1 MRFVRAALGLAL
13 VCATACGRQ
22 PAAGPASSPAPAAP
36 AASSAA
42 SPSASPIPIHVE
54 THSRNGEYVTIVETS
69 HRRKV
74 YTIRALSGE
83 MQRSGTS
90 EATGDLEQ
98 PHVTFIDKT
107 GAKTIADAPK
117 AHSSERD
124 KSVVMTGGVHA
135 RTSAGILLTCDTL
148 RYDANTERLHGA
160 GNVQLH
166 APNGVDMAGD
176 DIDGDVKL
184 QDVKI
189 TRGRK

>member
-1 MRFVRAALGLAL
+1 MRFVRSALGLAL
-13 VCATACGRQ
+13 LLATACARP
-22 PAAGPASSPAPAAP
+22 PANAPAGSAAP
-36 AASSAA
+36 SPVVSGAA
-42 SPSASPIPIHVE
+42 SPSASPIPIHIE

-83 MQRSGTS
+83 MQRNGTN

-98 PHVTFIDKT
+98 PHVTFIDKS

-135 RTSAGILLTCDTL
+135 RTSAGIVLTCDTL
-148 RYDANTERLHGA
+148 RYDARSERLHGA

-189 TRGRK
+189 TRGRR

>member
-1 MRFVRAALGLAL
+1 MRFVRLALGLAL
-13 VCATACGRQ
+13 LG
-22 PAAGPASSPAPAAP
+22 PAACAKPPQPSPPPAARGS
-36 AASSAA
+36 AAVVPGAA
-42 SPSASPIPIHVE
+42 SPSVSPIPIHVE
-54 THSRNGEYVTIVETS
+54 THGRNGEYVTIVETS

-83 MQRSGTS
+83 MQRNGTN

-135 RTSAGILLTCDTL
+135 RTSAGIVLTCDTL
-148 RYDANTERLHGA
+148 RYDARSERLHGA

-189 TRGRK
+189 TRGRR

>member
-1 MRFVRAALGLAL
+1 MHFGRFALGLAL
-13 VCATACGRQ
+13 LLATACARP
-22 PAAGPASSPAPAAP
+22 PAGAPARSPAPP
-36 AASSAA
+36 AASGPA

-54 THSRNGEYVTIVETS
+54 THGRNGEYVTIVETS

-83 MQRSGTS
+83 MQRNGTN

-98 PHVTFIDKT
+98 PHVTFIDKS

-135 RTSAGILLTCDTL
+135 RTSAGIVLTCDTL
-148 RYDANTERLHGA
+148 RYDATSERLHGS
-160 GNVQLH
+160 GNVALH
-166 APNGVDMAGD
+166 APSGVDMSGD

-189 TRGRK
+189 TRGRR